1 LLQQEENRAE
11 DLETRA
17 RDAIA
22 AAWMAGTMFFRGRSM
37 SPQEQG
43 TAFAVALHAAATRV
57 LPELFPHFVPTQVQ
71 PSELLQ
77 LIEAELSGPSPKFL
91 AGDLGILEL
100 DSGRYVPACSGVLP
114 RRIQEHIDSEGGLGG
129 TTLLAHFGG
138 PPYGYTANVVKAC
151 VAGLLRAGKVRL
163 QPDGGNEITAVR
175 DAGVRD
181 LFHKDR
187 GFRRATIF
195 PAGEDD
201 IGFQARARICKF
213 FEGRLGHPMDR
224 EDHAIADAVAQHFPQ
239 LAQTLRSVH
248 ARLNRLPGSPEG
260 PADFARLGAALEQ
273 CIRTC
278 RQTKPTVK
286 LVKKHLD
293 TLRDGVGLLQIYDAE
308 LTAGAMSAVTGA
320 HDVLA
325 YQAAQLTE
333 LGIEASNVHASTTRV
348 ADQLGAARPWSD
360 IGAIDDDLG
369 EIRRCYA
376 AERQRLLQWQEHKAE
391 AARARV
397 KGRDGFATLTG
408 EQAHRVLRPLASAVT
423 DTTAEAVAPALV
435 ALKDPFTLALGR
447 AEDQAN
453 DLLDHILSE
462 GEKPLITR
470 VDLELRNREVASE
483 AEVEALVD
491 EIKQRLLEQV
501 RTGARVRLV

>member
-1 LLQQEENRAE
+1 
-11 DLETRA
+11 
-17 RDAIA
+17 
-22 AAWMAGTMFFRGRSM
+22 
-37 SPQEQG
+37 
-43 TAFAVALHAAATRV
+43 
-57 LPELFPHFVPTQVQ
+57 
-71 PSELLQ
+71 
-77 LIEAELSGPSPKFL
+77 
-91 AGDLGILEL
+91 
-100 DSGRYVPACSGVLP
+100 
-114 RRIQEHIDSEGGLGG
+114 
-129 TTLLAHFGG
+129 
-138 PPYGYTANVVKAC
+138 
-151 VAGLLRAGKVRL
+151 
-163 QPDGGNEITAVR
+163 
-175 DAGVRD
+175 
-181 LFHKDR
+181 
-187 GFRRATIF
+187 
-195 PAGEDD
+195 
-201 IGFQARARICKF
+201 
-213 FEGRLGHPMDR
+213 
-224 EDHAIADAVAQHFPQ
+224 
-239 LAQTLRSVH
+239 
-248 ARLNRLPGSPEG
+248 
-260 PADFARLGAALEQ
+260 
-273 CIRTC
+273 
-278 RQTKPTVK
+278 VK